1 MPNPWDLGSAR
12 VLAQLGFP
20 ALATTSAGFAWS
32 VGVADHGISVVEKL
46 DHLRAMSDGVDVP
59 LNADFEGGFAVAPDE
74 VAINVAAAVT
84 TGIAGISIEDASHDP
99 SKPLFDFD
107 LAVDRMRSARR
118 AIDDSGRAVLL
129 TGRSEGYLVGRAD
142 LAETIRRLSA
152 YSEAGAECLY
162 APGLR
167 TLSDI
172 KAVVNAVAPTPVNVL
187 VASDFV
193 TVADLAEAGV
203 RRISVGGALARL
215 ALTGVLN
222 AAKEMLERGTFKE
235 LSRAASHADINGS
248 FLRMRQPSK
257 P

>member
-20 ALATTSAGFAWS
+20 VLATTSAGFAWS
-32 VGVADHGISVVEKL
+32 VGVADYGISVVEKL

-84 TGIAGISIEDASHDP
+84 TGIAGLSIEDSSHDP

-142 LAETIRRLSA
+142 LAETIRDRKS
-152 YSEAGAECLY
+152 
-162 APGLR
+162 
-167 TLSDI
+167 
-172 KAVVNAVAPTPVNVL
+172 VV
-187 VASDFV
+187 
-193 TVADLAEAGV
+193 
-203 RRISVGGALARL
+203 
-215 ALTGVLN
+215 
-222 AAKEMLERGTFKE
+222 
-235 LSRAASHADINGS
+235 
-248 FLRMRQPSK
+248 
-257 P
+257 